1 MKKSACFVFFVL
13 LSTLSVSSAIDDVQM
28 LPTRKKLDEDQARS
42 SDHTSVKS
50 KQIIYSVKVNS
61 RAFKELNNVT
71 IKYNIYYEVSQLGST
86 AKPEV
91 KSASGSHSLESLLT
105 NKPVEFDTT
114 AIQLN
119 QETLDGRYYFGN
131 GAASAAKD
139 KVVGLWFKAFD
150 AEGKLIGEYMNPASV
165 ATKQKWKE

>member
-1 MKKSACFVFFVL
+1 MNKPAFLVMAAIF
-13 LSTLSVSSAIDDVQM
+13 STVALSSAIDDVQM

-50 KQIIYSVKVNS
+50 KQIIYSVVVNS
-61 RAFKELNNVT
+61 RSFKELKNVT
-71 IKYNIYYEVSQLGST
+71 IKYNIYYEVGQLGST

-91 KSASGSHSLESLLT
+91 KSASGSHPLESLIT

-119 QETLDGRYYFGN
+119 QAALDGGWYFSN
-131 GAASAAKD
+131 GGSSVAKD

-150 AEGKLIGEYMNPASV
+150 ADGKLIGEYMNPSSV

>member
-1 MKKSACFVFFVL
+1 MAAVF
-13 LSTLSVSSAIDDVQM
+13 STLAVSSAIDEVQM
-28 LPTRKKLDEDQARS
+28 LPTRKKLAEDEARGN
-42 SDHTSVKS
+42 DHTSVKS

-61 RAFKELNNVT
+61 RSFKELKNVT

-86 AKPEV
+86 AKGEV
-91 KSASGSHSLESLLT
+91 KSASGSQSFESLLT

-119 QETLDGRYYFGN
+119 QAALDGGWYYSN
-131 GAASAAKD
+131 GGSSVAKD

-150 AEGKLIGEYMNPASV
+150 AEGKLIGEYANPASV
-165 ATKQKWKE
+165 AAKQKWKE

>member
-1 MKKSACFVFFVL
+1 MKKPAFIILVLL
-13 LSTLSVSSAIDDVQM
+13 LSTLAVSSAIDDVQM
-28 LPTRKKLDEDQARS
+28 LPTRKKLDEDEARS

-50 KQIIYSVKVNS
+50 RQIIYSVKVNS
-61 RAFKELNNVT
+61 RAFKELQNVT

-119 QETLDGRYYFGN
+119 QAALDGGCYFLN
-131 GAASAAKD
+131 GGSSVAKD

-150 AEGKLIGEYMNPASV
+150 AGGKLIGEYANPTSV

>member
-1 MKKSACFVFFVL
+1 MKMPAFLVLVML
-13 LSTLSVSSAIDDVQM
+13 LSTLAVSSAIDDVQM
-28 LPTRKKLDEDQARS
+28 LPTRKKLDEDKARTS
-42 SDHTSVKS
+42 SSTSVKS

-61 RAFKELNNVT
+61 RSFKELKNVT

-91 KSASGSHSLESLLT
+91 KSASGSHAFESLLT

-114 AIQLN
+114 AIQLS
-119 QETLDGRYYFGN
+119 QSTLDGGWYFGN
-131 GAASAAKD
+131 GADATAKD

-150 AEGKLIGEYMNPASV
+150 AEGKLIGEYTNPPSV

>member
-1 MKKSACFVFFVL
+1 MKKLTCLALTAVF
-13 LSTLSVSSAIDDVQM
+13 STLAVSSAIDDVQM
-28 LPTRKKLDEDQARS
+28 LPTRKKLDEDKAKS

-61 RAFKELNNVT
+61 RSFKELTNVT
-71 IKYNIYYEVSQLGST
+71 IKYNIYYEVNQLGST

-114 AIQLN
+114 AIQLS
-119 QETLDGRYYFGN
+119 QSTLDGGWYFGN
-131 GAASAAKD
+131 GADATAKD

-150 AEGKLIGEYMNPASV
+150 AEGKLIGEYTNPSSV
-165 ATKQKWKE
+165 TTKQKWKE